1 MKKLKYIN
9 SYRLFESSNQ
19 DLKKVYLDKLG
30 TDEEELQY
38 IVVDLIDMG
47 YELKVSLEFENS
59 AGSTHSKKWAGENT
73 PILKLSL
80 GTPNK
85 MVTNDAKYKDTK
97 LIGTITKVTNHIINQ
112 FSDKVDVTYSFGFGN
127 IASTIYYELKF
138 PKEDN
143 TERLG
148 VSKTELDEAL
158 NLILELPSINS
169 ARARANNNYVYSLSN
184 EEKGKSSIIFNIRNR
199 ESLKDQLFK
208 KLEDSKDD
216 YLENY
221 EDVKVIAKSLLQ
233 YFIDVLN
240 VKLKTNLTFQP
251 KSEGSLS
258 GDIRYK
264 HGDEY
269 YDILQVTDDYDTISY
284 NKIIKRGLFKR
295 ETIHI
300 EVVSYFNLTFKIR

>member
-9 SYRLFESSNQ
+9 SYRLFESSNE

-59 AGSTHSKKWAGENT
+59 TGSTHSKKWAGENT

-85 MVTNDAKYKDTK
+85 MVTNDAKYKDIK

-138 PKEDN
+138 PKENN

-148 VSKTELDEAL
+148 VSKTELDELL
-158 NLILELPSINS
+158 NKVLTMKANELIHP
-169 ARARANNNYVYSLSN
+169 NNNYVYSLSN
-184 EEKGKSSIIFNIRNR
+184 EQKGKSSIIFNIRNR
-199 ESLKDQLFK
+199 ESLKDKLFK

-221 EDVKVIAKSLLQ
+221 EDVKVIARSILYYL
-233 YFIDVLN
+233 IDVLN

-258 GDIRYK
+258 GHIRYK
-264 HGDEY
+264 NGDEY
-269 YDILQVTDDYDTISY
+269 YDILEVTDDYDTISY

-295 ETIHI
+295 EKIEI
-300 EVVSYFNLTFKIR
+300 EVVNYFNLTFKII

>member
-9 SYRLFESSNQ
+9 SYRLFESSNE

-47 YELKVSLEFENS
+47 YELKVDLKFKNTG
-59 AGSTHSKKWAGENT
+59 GSKNDKKWAGENT
-73 PILKLSL
+73 PIITLSL

-85 MVTNDAKYKDTK
+85 IVSNNDKYKDTK

-158 NLILELPSINS
+158 NKVLDTINY
-169 ARARANNNYVYSLSN
+169 RAANNSDYVYSLSN
-184 EEKGKSSIIFNIRNR
+184 EQKGKSSIIFNIRNR
-199 ESLKDQLFK
+199 ESLRNKLFK
-208 KLEDSKDD
+208 KLEDGKDN

-221 EDVKVIAKSLLQ
+221 EDVKSLAKSLLQ
-233 YFIDVLN
+233 YFMDVLGE
-240 VKLKTNLTFQP
+240 KLKTSITFQP
-251 KSEGSLS
+251 KKEGSLS
-258 GDIRYK
+258 GYIRYK
-264 HGDEY
+264 NGDEY
-269 YDILQVTDDYDTISY
+269 YDILQVIDDYDTISY

-300 EVVSYFNLTFKIR
+300 GVVNYFNLTFKIR

>member
-9 SYRLFESSNQ
+9 NYRLFESSNQ

-85 MVTNDAKYKDTK
+85 MATNDAKYKDIK

-158 NLILELPSINS
+158 NLILELPSIN
-169 ARARANNNYVYSLSN
+169 RPENNYVYSFSN
-184 EEKGKSSIIFNIRNR
+184 EGKGKSSIIFNIRNR
-199 ESLKDQLFK
+199 ESLKDKLFK

-221 EDVKVIAKSLLQ
+221 EDVKVIARSILYYL
-233 YFIDVLN
+233 IDVLN

-251 KSEGSLS
+251 KKEGSLS
-258 GDIRYK
+258 GNIRYK
-264 HGDEY
+264 HVDEY
-269 YDILQVTDDYDTISY
+269 YDILEVTDDYDTISY

-295 ETIHI
+295 EKIEI
-300 EVVSYFNLTFKIR
+300 EVVNYFNLIFKIK